1 MKTLILG
8 SSGKIGKFFIK
19 KNKNLVFTYNKNK
32 ILGGIKF
39 NLNKDNISHIINKF
53 NIRKVIILSA
63 YSEPDFCFK
72 YKKKSHR
79 LNVQSTQNIIK
90 TLIKKNIYFIYFSTE
105 FVYDGK
111 NKNYKEIS
119 KTKPNTTYG
128 NQKLIVEKFIK
139 KNTDNYAI
147 FRISKTYSKKKN
159 EKDFVSEFYN
169 NIKKNITNFKAATD
183 QIFNPIYVK
192 DIVKISNFFLKKE
205 IRGTFNIAGP
215 QPLSRYECLQILR
228 SKLSKKMQ
236 KKITIQKIKL
246 LNIKFIEKRPLNLSL
261 NIQKLQNIYPYE
273 LKYFNEL

>member
-19 KNKNLVFTYNKNK
+19 KNKNFVLTYYKNK
-32 ILGGIKF
+32 ILKGIKF

-53 NIRKVIILSA
+53 NIKKVIILSA

-72 YKKKSHR
+72 HKKKSKR
-79 LNVQSTQNIIK
+79 LNVQSTQKIIK
-90 TLIKKNIYFIYFSTE
+90 TLIKKNVYFIFFSTE

-111 NKNYKEIS
+111 SKNYKEIS
-119 KTKPNTTYG
+119 KTKPNTSYG
-128 NQKLIVEKFIK
+128 NQKLTVEKFIK

-169 NIKKNITNFKAATD
+169 AIKKNITYFKAATD

-192 DIVKISNFFLKKE
+192 DIVKICNFFLKKE
-205 IRGTFNIAGP
+205 IKGTFNIAGP
-215 QPLSRYECLQILR
+215 KSLSRYKCLQILR

-236 KKITIQKIKL
+236 KKITIKKIKL
-246 LNIKFIEKRPLNLSL
+246 SNIKFIEKRPLNLSL
-261 NIQKLQNIYPYE
+261 NIQKLQNLYPYK
-273 LKYFNEL
+273 LKYFNEP